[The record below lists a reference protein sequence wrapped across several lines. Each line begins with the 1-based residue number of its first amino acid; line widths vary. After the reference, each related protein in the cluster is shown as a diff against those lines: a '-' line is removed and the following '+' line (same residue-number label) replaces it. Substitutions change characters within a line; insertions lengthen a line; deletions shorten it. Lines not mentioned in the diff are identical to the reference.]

1 MLDYHL
7 HLWPHDESSVSYRLD
22 QLATYCDEAARNG
35 VSELALTE
43 HAFRFRDVRAVVGS
57 FWDKWGHEPTSPLMA
72 SYFDFHARN
81 ALDEYVNFALAAK
94 SSGLPVKV
102 GLEVDYYPGQM
113 DAVGA
118 LLAQY
123 PFDVLIGSVHW
134 LGSWQ
139 FDDLDNAEQM
149 AQWES
154 RDVSDVWAAYAEA
167 FDGLTSS
174 GAVDVV
180 AHPDVIKVAGHRP
193 SAIAGYWDAMAA
205 SAATANVA
213 VECSS
218 AGWFKPVGEQYPEG
232 GLLDRFVA
240 AGLAFTTASDAHR
253 HERVGAR
260 NADLV
265 ALLLQRGVSELASFE
280 ARQRVMVPLVH

>member
-22 QLATYCDEAARNG
+22 QLAAYCDEAASHG
-35 VSELALTE
+35 VTELALTE
-43 HAFRFRDVRAVVGS
+43 HAFRFRDVRSVVGS
-57 FWDKWGHEPTSPLMA
+57 FWDRWGHEPTSPLMA
-72 SYFDFHARN
+72 SYFDFHARS
-81 ALDEYVNFALAAK
+81 ALDEYVTFALEAK
-94 SSGLPVKV
+94 ASGLPVKV
-102 GLEVDYYPGQM
+102 GLEVDYYPEQM
-113 DAVGA
+113 AEVGD
-118 LLAQY
+118 LLGQY

-149 AQWES
+149 AEWAS
-154 RDVSDVWAAYAEA
+154 RDVTEVWSAYAEA
-167 FDGLTSS
+167 FDGLTRS
-174 GAVDVV
+174 GVVDVV

-193 SAIAGYWDAMAA
+193 PLIAEFWDQMAA
-205 SAATANVA
+205 SAAAADVV

-218 AGWFKPVGEQYPEG
+218 AGWFKPVEEQYPEG

-253 HERVGAR
+253 RERVGSR
-260 NADLV
+260 HADLV
-265 ALLLQRGVSELASFE
+265 TLLHDRGVNALASFE
-280 ARQRVMVPLVH
+280 ARNRTMVPLTP

>member
-1 MLDYHL
+1 
-7 HLWPHDESSVSYRLD
+7 
-22 QLATYCDEAARNG
+22 
-35 VSELALTE
+35 
-43 HAFRFRDVRAVVGS
+43 
-57 FWDKWGHEPTSPLMA
+57 MA